1 MLPSDYMEQLRELQA
16 KQPDKKLMPRT
27 IVTTSNSMRKIKR
40 ERDDDDS
47 KFFLFSKFS
56 SFLTKMKKKKN
67 FFLKVERN
75 VVVTVPNPSV

>member
-47 KFFLFSKFS
+47 KFFYFQN
-56 SFLTKMKKKKN
+56 FLV
-67 FFLKVERN
+67 F
-75 VVVTVPNPSV
+75 